1 MKERRKIEG
10 ERERN
15 RGKREGDRE
24 RETLCSLQVSKWLC
38 INIFVFS
45 KHRKRWKCSYIRVWK
60 RIFTYSEI
68 LYLII
73 HSCRIFTFSILLCD
87 RIRSCYSNCYKRRRR
102 DNRSCSYYRTDNRSC
117 GNYRTDNRS
126 CCRNTLKR
134 NKLMCYEIIWL
145 KHKYTSGFPPKVY
158 FLFLIESHI
167 FMFSVFFSILIFING
182 HVLHVCWIVLSLN
195 SIFVKVLHF
204 FKD

>member
-1 MKERRKIEG
+1 MG
-10 ERERN
+10 
-15 RGKREGDRE
+15 E
-24 RETLCSLQVSKWLC
+24 RETLCSLHILKMIKYKHIC
-38 INIFVFS
+38 FFS
-45 KHRKRWKCSYIRVWK
+45 KHRKRWKSSYIKVW
-60 RIFTYSEI
+60 IFTYSEI
-68 LYLII
+68 LFLII

-87 RIRSCYSNCYKRRRR
+87 RIRSCCSNCCNRRR
-102 DNRSCSYYRTDNRSC
+102 DNRSCSNYRTDNRSC

-145 KHKYTSGFPPKVY
+145 KHKYTRGFPPKVY

-195 SIFVKVLHF
+195 SIFVKVFHF